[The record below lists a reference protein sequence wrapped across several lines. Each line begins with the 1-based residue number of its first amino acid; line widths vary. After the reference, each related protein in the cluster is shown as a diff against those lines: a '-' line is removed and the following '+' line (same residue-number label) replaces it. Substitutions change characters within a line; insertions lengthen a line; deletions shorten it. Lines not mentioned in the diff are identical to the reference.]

1 MRTALFP
8 GSFDPFHN
16 GHLEI
21 VEAAS
26 KLFEEVVVAPMRNTQ
41 KGDPLFTLEERKEMI
56 AESVAHLTNVRLAP
70 LSSLVVDLARELG
83 ADVIIKGL
91 RVASDAESELQQAQM
106 NKKVAGIETLFIPS
120 SSEYS
125 FIASKYVRDFAK
137 FGGADRG
144 GFTVPGPVLRKLKEK
159 FSGDGRAALAQS
171 GSALAQSGSASAQ
184 SGSAARVAPEPESGA
199 RV

>member
-41 KGDPLFTLEERKEMI
+41 KGEPLFTLDERKEMI
-56 AESVAHLTNVRLAP
+56 EEAVAHLGNVRLAP
-70 LSSLVVDLARELG
+70 LSSLVVDLAREVG
-83 ADVIIKGL
+83 ADVIVKGL
-91 RVASDAESELQQAQM
+91 RVASDAEAELQQAQM
-106 NKKVAGIETLFIPS
+106 NRKVAGIETLFIPS

-137 FGGADRG
+137 YGGADRV
-144 GFTVPGPVLRKLKEK
+144 GFTVPEPVLRKLREK
-159 FSGDGRAALAQS
+159 FSGDGVTALRNAASPNNLTS
-171 GSALAQSGSASAQ
+171 PSK
-184 SGSAARVAPEPESGA
+184 SGA
-199 RV
+199 AV